1 MSRTKL
7 KNCDFSDFTSFQP
20 IRKETGLFTKQASP
34 RRSMAQDAQQNW
46 MWIARA
52 VSKESTETERTEKE
66 LSIIVGSFL
75 NLDEF
80 QDIV

>member
-1 MSRTKL
+1 
-7 KNCDFSDFTSFQP
+7 
-20 IRKETGLFTKQASP
+20 
-34 RRSMAQDAQQNW
+34 MAQDAQQNW